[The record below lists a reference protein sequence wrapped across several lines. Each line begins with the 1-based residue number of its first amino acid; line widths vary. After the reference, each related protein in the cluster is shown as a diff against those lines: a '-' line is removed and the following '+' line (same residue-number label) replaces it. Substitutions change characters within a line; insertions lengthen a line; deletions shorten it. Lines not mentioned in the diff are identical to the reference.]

1 MTWENDVETEFKH
14 NGQEYCVSADVV
26 VTLEKEDIGP
36 VRYHDH
42 YESYVTQ
49 DVEINNLM
57 VGDFDGVIPE
67 DIKLAAEEAISEVA
81 SRRAEEAMG

>member
-1 MTWENDVETEFKH
+1 MTWETDVETEFKH
-14 NGQEYCVSADVV
+14 NGQEYCVTADVV

-36 VRYHDH
+36 VGYHEH

-57 VGDFDGVIPE
+57 VCDFDGAIPE
-67 DIKLAAEEAISEVA
+67 DIKLAAEEAISEEA
-81 SRRAEEAMG
+81 SRRAEESTW

>member
-57 VGDFDGVIPE
+57 VGDFDVAIPE

>member
-1 MTWENDVETEFKH
+1 MTWENDVETEFKYK
-14 NGQEYCVSADVV
+14 GEEYCVSADVV

-36 VRYHDH
+36 VRHHDH

-57 VGDFDGVIPE
+57 VNDLEVIPE
-67 DIKLAAEEAISEVA
+67 DLKLAAEEAISEVA
-81 SRRAEEAMG
+81 SRRAEQSME

>member
-1 MTWENDVETEFKH
+1 MTWETDVETEFKH
-14 NGQEYCVSADVV
+14 NGQEYCVTADVV

-36 VRYHDH
+36 VGYHEH

-57 VGDFDGVIPE
+57 VGDFDGAIPE
-67 DIKLAAEEAISEVA
+67 DIKLAAEEAISEEA
-81 SRRAEEAMG
+81 SRRAEESTW